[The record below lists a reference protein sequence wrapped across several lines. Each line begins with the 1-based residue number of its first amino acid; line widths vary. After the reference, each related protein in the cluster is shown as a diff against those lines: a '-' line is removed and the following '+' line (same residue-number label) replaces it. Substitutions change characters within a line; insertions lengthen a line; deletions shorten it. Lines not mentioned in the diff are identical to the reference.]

1 MPGRSVGVFGLWEIH
16 GTDQKEK
23 RSRILRASE
32 QYAPTPALQVAKPQ
46 AANKGKTFYR
56 GWVGCLLR
64 NPERRDAQRST
75 LTGVAAR
82 FEVRRD
88 GTE

>member
-46 AANKGKTFYR
+46 AANKGKTFLPR
-56 GWVGCLLR
+56 VGCLLR